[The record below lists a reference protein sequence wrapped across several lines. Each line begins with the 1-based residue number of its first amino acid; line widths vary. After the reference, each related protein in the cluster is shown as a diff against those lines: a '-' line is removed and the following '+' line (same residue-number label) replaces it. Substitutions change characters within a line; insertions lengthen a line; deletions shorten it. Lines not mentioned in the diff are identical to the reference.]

1 MTITRLVTFGSV
13 LALTLPPAIA
23 REKDEAFQGV
33 QQSVKQRTGKD
44 VRWEQDEAARAA
56 NLQDAK
62 MLLRKPLTVNSAVQ
76 IALLNNRNLQATFED
91 IGLSAA
97 DLREASTLPNPTFS
111 GSLRVPNKPPSA
123 ADYELGAVIDFL
135 NILALP
141 LRKRVAQ
148 DQLRAA
154 SLRVADEAISLVA
167 EVKSAFYTL
176 QAAQQL
182 LGRLKLIVETNAAA
196 LQLAQAQHGAGNIT
210 DLALAQQQATYSQS
224 RFDVATT
231 EAKIRED
238 REKIDELLGLWGAE
252 TDWTVTDNLPPV
264 PASDQSSR
272 RLETLAVSQRLD
284 LAAAYSD
291 VATLVNA
298 LGLSKSFRFFGV
310 LDFGFDYE
318 EQTDTQAIR
327 GPNVTVMVPIF
338 NQGQPRIARSEAAL
352 RRVERRLEA
361 KAIEIRS
368 TVRKLQAQTE
378 NKRQIARYYQSELL
392 PERIAILNGTLL
404 QYNAMISGAFDLF
417 IAKRDE
423 ADAERNYVEAAR
435 DYWIARAELERAV
448 GGNLE
453 PRQLQSAKSQ
463 PVSNQISKKSVRKI
477 NQR

>member
-1 MTITRLVTFGSV
+1 MKWFHP
-13 LALTLPPAIA
+13 PPA
-23 REKDEAFQGV
+23 
-33 QQSVKQRTGKD
+33 RT
-44 VRWEQDEAARAA
+44 
-56 NLQDAK
+56 
-62 MLLRKPLTVNSAVQ
+62 LLRKPLTLNSAVQ

-111 GSLRVPNKPPSA
+111 GSLRVPNRPPSL
-123 ADYELGAVIDFL
+123 ADYELGAAIDFL

-148 DQLRAA
+148 EQLRAA
-154 SLRVADEAISLVA
+154 SLRVADETISLVA
-167 EVKSAFYTL
+167 DVKSAFYTL

-231 EAKIRED
+231 EAEIRQD
-238 REKIDELLGLWGAE
+238 REKIDELLGLWGAD
-252 TDWTVTDNLPPV
+252 TDWTLTDNLPPV
-264 PASDQSSR
+264 PALDSSSR

-291 VATLVNA
+291 VVTLVNA
-298 LGLSKSFRFFGV
+298 LGLSKSFRLFGV
-310 LDFGFDYE
+310 LDLGFDYE
-318 EQTDTQAIR
+318 RQSEDAGQAIR

-352 RRVERRLEA
+352 RRAERRLEA

-368 TVRKLQAQTE
+368 TVRKLQARME

-392 PERIAILNGTLL
+392 PERIAILNAMLL

-435 DYWIARAELERAV
+435 DYWIARAQLERAV

-453 PRQLQSAKSQ
+453 PRQPQGGKSQ
-463 PVSNQISKKSVRKI
+463 SVSNQIGKGSRSGKS

>member
-1 MTITRLVTFGSV
+1 M
-13 LALTLPPAIA
+13 
-23 REKDEAFQGV
+23 
-33 QQSVKQRTGKD
+33 
-44 VRWEQDEAARAA
+44 
-56 NLQDAK
+56 
-62 MLLRKPLTVNSAVQ
+62 
-76 IALLNNRNLQATFED
+76 
-91 IGLSAA
+91 
-97 DLREASTLPNPTFS
+97 
-111 GSLRVPNKPPSA
+111 
-123 ADYELGAVIDFL
+123 
-135 NILALP
+135 
-141 LRKRVAQ
+141 
-148 DQLRAA
+148 
-154 SLRVADEAISLVA
+154 ADETISLVA

-264 PASDQSSR
+264 PASDSSSR

-291 VATLVNA
+291 VVTLVNA

-352 RRVERRLEA
+352 RRAERRLEA